1 MDAAALETLAMN
13 GFDRNELNKG
23 GLDKSALDQGRRSLV
38 TAIGLG
44 AISGAAWANG
54 DGRKPTTNNPSA
66 LEASTATASV
76 RYATQQVGEVSVFYR
91 ESGPSDAPVLLLL
104 HGFPSASH
112 MFRDLIPLL
121 AQRYRVIAP
130 DLPGFGNTLAPPR
143 ASFEYSFDRL
153 AQVMAGFVDA
163 LELTRYALYVFD
175 YGAPI
180 GFRLAMKHPE
190 RIAAIVSQ
198 NGNAY
203 IEGLS
208 QEWEPWQAYW
218 RDPSAHNRDAC
229 RAALTDEAIRFQHA
243 HGAPAHRLS
252 PDGYQLDSFH
262 MRRPEAQEIQLD
274 LILSYRSNVALYPAF
289 QNYFREYR
297 PPLLAVWGKHDV
309 FFIPPGAQ
317 AFKRDLPDAEINF
330 LDAGHFAAETHYVE
344 IARLMRDFLR
354 RHRY

>member
-1 MDAAALETLAMN
+1 MN
-13 GFDRNELNKG
+13 GFDQNELDKG
-23 GLDKSALDQGRRSLV
+23 GLDKNALDQSRRSLV

-44 AISGAAWANG
+44 AISAAAWANG

-66 LEASTATASV
+66 LEASTATTSV
-76 RYATQQVGEVSVFYR
+76 RYASQQVGEVSVFYR

-163 LELTRYALYVFD
+163 LELSRYALYVFD

-190 RIAAIVSQ
+190 RIATIVSQ

-208 QEWEPWQAYW
+208 QEWAPWQAYW

-229 RAALTDEAIRFQHA
+229 RAALTDEAIHFQHA
-243 HGAPAHRLS
+243 HGAPEHRLS

-317 AFKRDLPDAEINF
+317 AFKRDLPDADIDF

>member
-1 MDAAALETLAMN
+1 MNEHDETTL
-13 GFDRNELNKG
+13 DRNTP
-23 GLDKSALDQGRRSLV
+23 DHGRRSLV

-44 AISGAAWANG
+44 AVTGAAWANG
-54 DGRKPTTNNPSA
+54 GERTPMTGEPSA
-66 LEASTATASV
+66 LEASVATASV
-76 RYATQQVGEVSVFYR
+76 RYATQQVGEVNVFYR

-104 HGFPSASH
+104 HGFPTASH

-130 DLPGFGNTLAPPR
+130 DLPGFGNTVAPPR

-153 AQVMAGFVDA
+153 AEVMAGFVDA
-163 LELTRYALYVFD
+163 LGLTRYALYVFD
-175 YGAPI
+175 YGAPT

-190 RIAAIVSQ
+190 RVAAIVSQ

-208 QEWEPWQAYW
+208 KEWAPWQTYW
-218 RDPSAHNRDAC
+218 RDPSERNREAC
-229 RAALTDEAIRFQHA
+229 RAALSDDAIRFQHR
-243 HGAPAHRLS
+243 HGAPEHRLA
-252 PDGYQLDSFH
+252 PDSYQLDSLH
-262 MRRPEAQEIQLD
+262 MRRPEAQDIQLD
-274 LILSYRSNVALYPAF
+274 LILSYRTNVALYPAF
-289 QNYFREYR
+289 QNYFREHR

-309 FFIPPGAQ
+309 FFIPPGAE
-317 AFKRDLPDAEINF
+317 AFRRDLPDAQINF

-354 RHRY
+354 RQGY